1 MNAPIK
7 LSDLPRRFLDPC
19 AWAAL
24 RAFAPNDWLAL
35 IYINSPCPDEANPN
49 DFFWDRPRSATDAM
63 RCYKTGRSLLRQSRS
78 LLSSGKLVATG
89 RDSSGKCKTISANEW
104 LDLWPMFATD
114 RATGPDRVF
123 TDVQVFE
130 ATSSD
135 TPHAQLSS
143 DCIAWLNERKIAG
156 FVGKKFALHDARQR
170 FGNGLTHAI
179 FDAAYVAVFGRG
191 RGRPKES
198 SVRSNL

>member
-7 LSDLPRRFLDPC
+7 LSDVPRRFLNPI
-19 AWAAL
+19 AWAKL
-24 RAFAPNDWLAL
+24 RAFAPNDLLAL
-35 IYINSPCPDEANPN
+35 IYINAPCPDQANPN
-49 DFFWDRPRSATDAM
+49 DFFWDCPRSATDAM

-78 LLSSGKLVATG
+78 LLSSRKLVATG
-89 RDSSGKCKTISANEW
+89 RDSSGKRKTISASEW

-130 ATSSD
+130 ATSSE

-143 DCIAWLNERKIAG
+143 DCIAWLKERNI
-156 FVGKKFALHDARQR
+156 VRLTGKKSLYWEARQK
-170 FGNGLTHAI
+170 FGSGLTHAI
-179 FDAAYVAVFGRG
+179 FNAAYLAVFGRG
-191 RGRPKES
+191 RGRPKS
-198 SVRSNL
+198 SVESTK